1 MMNSV
6 HVVEKEFFSS
16 YDSDGGSIEILGIYQ
31 TQEEAEKAIKIYQE
45 YLESNFPE
53 IQYCYSYEIK
63 EILVN
68 NFDPKIYVKE
78 IK

>member
-6 HVVEKEFFSS
+6 YVVEKEFFSS
-16 YDSDGGSIEILGIYQ
+16 YDDDGSTTILGVYQ
-31 TQEEAEKAIKIYQE
+31 TQEDADKAIKIYQE

-63 EILVN
+63 EIFMN
-68 NFDPKIYVKE
+68 NFDSKFM
-78 IK
+78 

>member
-6 HVVEKEFFSS
+6 YVVEKEFFSS

-31 TQEEAEKAIKIYQE
+31 TQEDTEKAIKIYHE

-63 EILVN
+63 ENHLN
-68 NFDPKIYVKE
+68 NFDPKFM
-78 IK
+78 

>member
-6 HVVEKEFFSS
+6 YVVEKEFFSS
-16 YDSDGGSIEILGIYQ
+16 YDDDGSTTILGVYQ
-31 TQEEAEKAIKIYQE
+31 TQEDADKAIKIYQE

-63 EILVN
+63 EIFMN
-68 NFDPKIYVKE
+68 NFDPKFM
-78 IK
+78 